1 MLGNIAIMLQWL
13 GRWGQMTWLTGQVF
27 GSFSTSEWRWQRRR
41 LMSIWVISKHVR
53 TLLLLHDNND
63 IIWNE
68 RQTAWGIEYSRY
80 RHHCKMR
87 WKEYSRYREYST
99 AHSKVERVQ
108 KVQLTLYSK
117 VRRVHQVQRV
127 GTVLHRKVGRV
138 QQVQITLY
146 SKVRRVQ
153 QVQPT
158 VHRKVERVQQV
169 QITLYSKVG
178 RVQQVQTAQYS
189 KVETVQHT
197 HTSQFTSSSSSLT
210 SVYSW
215 RIDRSYSDT
224 ALSPRKLK

>member
-146 SKVRRVQ
+146 SKVE
-153 QVQPT
+153 T
-158 VHRKVERVQQV
+158 VRHAH
-169 QITLYSKVG
+169 TSLYSKVG